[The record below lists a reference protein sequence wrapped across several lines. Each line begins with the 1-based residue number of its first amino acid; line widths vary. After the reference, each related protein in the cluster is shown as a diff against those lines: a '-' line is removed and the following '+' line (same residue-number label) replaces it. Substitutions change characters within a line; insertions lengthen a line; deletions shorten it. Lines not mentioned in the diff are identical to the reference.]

1 MRTRTSSGN
10 TPMAM
15 HRRTILSAALLAMI
29 LGFGLALP
37 APAWAGPVGDAK
49 AAGHVGEQ
57 PNGYLAA
64 RPGAPANVQALVGQA
79 NARRKAEYQA
89 IATKRGGSLAAV
101 EAVAGKKRI
110 AASPPGSYILSG
122 GKWRRK

>member
-1 MRTRTSSGN
+1 
-10 TPMAM
+10 MATN
-15 HRRTILSAALLAMI
+15 RRTILRAALMAMIPAMILAMI
-29 LGFGLALP
+29 LGAGLALP

-64 RPGAPANVQALVGQA
+64 RPGAPAGVQALVSQA

-89 IATKRGGSLAAV
+89 IASKRGGSLGAV
-101 EAVAGKKRI
+101 EAVAGKKRV
-110 AASPPGSYILSG
+110 AASPAGSYILSG

>member
-1 MRTRTSSGN
+1 
-10 TPMAM
+10 MATN
-15 HRRTILSAALLAMI
+15 RRTILRAALMAMIPAMI
-29 LGFGLALP
+29 LFIGLALP
-37 APAWAGPVGDAK
+37 APVWAGPVGDAK

-64 RPGAPANVQALVGQA
+64 RPGAPAGVQALVGQA
-79 NARRKAEYQA
+79 NARRRAEYQA
-89 IATKRGGSLAAV
+89 IASKRGGSLAAV